1 MAARGLHRIETM
13 RKLALIAVMAL
24 TVHAVCAQDLAFCNQ
39 GLLRVRKAPDLTAA
53 IVGSV
58 DTYEKVTILER
69 SARTQSI
76 DGFDS
81 YWYRIRTQG
90 ALEGWAFGGYL
101 EIFSQDQRTAFNGLF
116 DMELPLGSR
125 ASPYPCLVLG
135 SEKDFVLTQSY
146 AVNYIGSTIDL
157 VVYAIPRQT
166 TRTESLRSTFGAVI
180 SSSPPSIPVER
191 LSSLLE
197 ADPTLRQTSDW
208 TTLQINVVN
217 LTSEMSHDALVVRFS
232 TPDNAL
238 FSEVYLVFHNLW
250 KDRKD
255 VFLTRINLMLTT
267 AQIEQR
273 RFVAQNYEMVFN
285 ALSTI
290 HLLGGEER

>member
-1 MAARGLHRIETM
+1 
-13 RKLALIAVMAL
+13 MAL
-24 TVHAVCAQDLAFCNQ
+24 TVHAVCAQDLAFCNR

-53 IVGSV
+53 IIGSV

-69 SARTQSI
+69 SAKTQSI

-81 YWYRIRTQG
+81 YWYRIRTQS

-116 DMELPLGSR
+116 DMELPLGSK

-135 SEKDFVLTQSY
+135 GAQDFVLTQSY

-157 VVYAIPRQT
+157 VVYAIPRPA
-166 TRTESLRSTFGAVI
+166 TRIEKLKATFGAVVNA
-180 SSSPPSIPVER
+180 SSPSVPVER

-197 ADPTLRQTSDW
+197 RDPTVRQTSDW

-217 LTSEMSHDALVVRFS
+217 LTSEMSHDALIIRFS

-238 FSEVYLVFHNLW
+238 FSEVYMVFHNLW

-255 VFLTRINLMLTT
+255 VFLTRINLWETT
-267 AQIEQR
+267 AQIAQKR
-273 RFVAQNYEMVFN
+273 IYAQNYEMVLN
-285 ALSTI
+285 ALSTL
-290 HLLGGEER
+290 HLPGGEER